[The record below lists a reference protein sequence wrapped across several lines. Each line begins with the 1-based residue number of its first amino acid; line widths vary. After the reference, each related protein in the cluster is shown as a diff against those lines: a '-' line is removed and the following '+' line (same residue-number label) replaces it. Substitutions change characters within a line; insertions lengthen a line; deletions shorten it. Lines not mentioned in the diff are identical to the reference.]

1 MRIRQNKKRII
12 IYLEN
17 PEDILF
23 KSEKQ
28 RIIWEEIQNLRPT
41 KNEHTVP
48 GLQTKLA
55 AIAEHDT
62 IRVFK

>member
-1 MRIRQNKKRII
+1 MRIRQNNCI

-17 PEDILF
+17 PEDVLF

-41 KNEHTVP
+41 KNERSVP
-48 GLQTKLA
+48 GVQTKSGT
-55 AIAEHDT
+55 IAENDT
-62 IRVFK
+62 IRMLK

>member
-1 MRIRQNKKRII
+1 LRIRQNNCI

-17 PEDILF
+17 PEDVLF

-41 KNEHTVP
+41 KNERSVP
-48 GLQTKLA
+48 GVQTKSGT
-55 AIAEHDT
+55 IAENDT
-62 IRVFK
+62 IRMLK

>member
-1 MRIRQNKKRII
+1 
-12 IYLEN
+12 L
-17 PEDILF
+17 LF

-48 GLQTKLA
+48 GVQSKSA

-62 IRVFK
+62 IRLLK